1 MVEVAPAGFLILVIV
16 LTLVAVLPFV
26 VLGMVASRR
35 GQSMAYMF
43 WGLLGWLGVIIGLLM
58 MMAMPPGDVRRG

>member
-1 MVEVAPAGFLILVIV
+1 MIEVAPVGFLILVAA
-16 LTLVAVLPFV
+16 LLLVAAVPVV

-35 GQSMAYMF
+35 VQSMAYMF

-58 MMAMPPGDVRRG
+58 MMAMPRKDVGRG

>member
-1 MVEVAPAGFLILVIV
+1 MVEIAPLGFLSLVI
-16 LTLVAVLPFV
+16 LLSLIAVVPFV
-26 VLGMVASRR
+26 VLGMVASHR

-58 MMAMPPGDVRRG
+58 MMAMAPKDVSRG

>member
-1 MVEVAPAGFLILVIV
+1 MVEIAPLGLLFLVV
-16 LTLVAVLPFV
+16 LLALVAVVPFV

-58 MMAMPPGDVRRG
+58 MMAMAPKDASRG

>member
-1 MVEVAPAGFLILVIV
+1 LVDVAPLGFLVLVVV
-16 LTLVAVLPFV
+16 LSLVAVVPFV
-26 VLGMVASRR
+26 VLGVVASRR

-58 MMAMPPGDVRRG
+58 MMAMPPQDVRRG

>member
-1 MVEVAPAGFLILVIV
+1 MVEVAPLGFLILVVV
-16 LTLVAVLPFV
+16 LSLVAVVPFV
-26 VLGMVASRR
+26 VLGTVASRR

-58 MMAMPPGDVRRG
+58 MMAMPSRDVRRG

>member
-1 MVEVAPAGFLILVIV
+1 MPGDELLVWSVGVALALS
-16 LTLVAVLPFV
+16 AVVPFV
-26 VLGMVASRR
+26 VLGTVASRR

-58 MMAMPPGDVRRG
+58 MMAMPSRDVRRG